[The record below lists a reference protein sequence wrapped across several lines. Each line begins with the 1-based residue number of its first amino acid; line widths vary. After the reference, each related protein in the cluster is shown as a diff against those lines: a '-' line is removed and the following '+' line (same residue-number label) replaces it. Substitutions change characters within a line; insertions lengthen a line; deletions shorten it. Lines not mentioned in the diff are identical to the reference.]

1 MKKYSFLMLFY
12 ALSAH
17 SEMALLDD
25 EALSDQTGQTGIT
38 LSARAEFGTGTRIS
52 YNNTDASYVD
62 PTEYWLVVDELTGAI
77 EIKGLKLDLINDF
90 GPTQNKSA
98 LQWTMPEEVIFDELK
113 TEGITSVR
121 AEPLVPVISLLW
133 ASKWMVSCRC
143 LHRLKL
149 IFSRLTDYEN
159 NKNYTVIEL
168 SCFRGDSSRRY
179 GPHE

>member
-77 EIKGLKLDLINDF
+77 EIKGLKLDLINNF

-113 TEGITSVR
+113 TEGIYVGPGRTVG
-121 AEPLVPVISLLW
+121 
-133 ASKWMVSCRC
+133 ASHQFIMG
-143 LHRLKL
+143 
-149 IFSRLTDYEN
+149 IEMDG
-159 NKNYTVIEL
+159 EL
-168 SCFRGDSSRRY
+168 SMPAQTKINIF
-179 GPHE
+179 PVN